1 MELGRT
7 ESGIT
12 KIARTGRFAIQV
24 RSNQDRSHFLVLYLT
39 RRTLYDLDNGIFISK
54 YLPHRTEPIPCPHAH
69 PRLRLG
75 AGSTRHTSM
84 SLPCPCGVVQ
94 GKISHQVLT
103 MILKVDALTQKEPI
117 YIPMINWTLPLRWCK
132 AIANRLKK
140 NCAVR
145 HCRLVRLVLPAPQT
159 CIWLEVGDTYF
170 EVRSRPCKIGNSY
183 NGMWYNG
190 ISYNKELDSGITFKR
205 AIWNQV

>member
-1 MELGRT
+1 M

-117 YIPMINWTLPLRWCK
+117 YIPIINWTLPLRWCK

-140 NCAVR
+140 IAPFDTADSCASCSPHLKLVSGS
-145 HCRLVRLVLPAPQT
+145 RLEIHILRFDPVLA
-159 CIWLEVGDTYF
+159 
-170 EVRSRPCKIGNSY
+170 K
-183 NGMWYNG
+183 
-190 ISYNKELDSGITFKR
+190 
-205 AIWNQV
+205 